1 MKLHKTTHTQ
11 LAHWF
16 GFISAYKLMFVCG
29 IVVPWPKICSR
40 FNTRRVVKDTLSKAW
55 FTYLWHAHGLCQVAL
70 PFLFVCW
77 WAEPPVAHL
86 LGMTISIAPAIWI
99 TFLLVVALT
108 WWFPVFCPPPLPAPL
123 PIQGS
128 VAFKKVFHRWDLKK
142 QKNMC
147 LHHKISYRRTSC
159 MVSQQ
164 FRFESGS
171 LHQIVSD
178 S

>member
-55 FTYLWHAHGLCQVAL
+55 FTYLWHAHGLCQAAL

-99 TFLLVVALT
+99 TSLLVVALT
-108 WWFPVFCPPPLPAPL
+108 WWFPVFCPPTPPNSRECCILKSVPSV
-123 PIQGS
+123 GS
-128 VAFKKVFHRWDLKK
+128 EEAEEYAW
-142 QKNMC
+142 
-147 LHHKISYRRTSC
+147 
-159 MVSQQ
+159 
-164 FRFESGS
+164 FRSNFG
-171 LHQIVSD
+171 LNPGHCTKLLAIPKWIL
-178 S
+178 